1 MTQGG
6 VKIAE
11 RLPQDHVVYAVT
23 LRLSERAQQALTR
36 TIWND
41 GIDIDVPSLDAK
53 RFAWLIATPYIEE
66 LSQLE
71 EQVRQLQ
78 ERAEQAEVQLA
89 GCGVAALGWSNGEQ
103 RAKQGDYG
111 WSASY
116 QDVLNLREKWEC
128 SGRQV
133 GQLREALD
141 HASTLLHVGFI
152 EHAIDTVDEALA
164 STEPKEKADE

>member
-66 LSQLE
+66 LSRAE
-71 EQVRQLQ
+71 EQVRQL
-78 ERAEQAEVQLA
+78 
-89 GCGVAALGWSNGEQ
+89 
-103 RAKQGDYG
+103 
-111 WSASY
+111 
-116 QDVLNLREKWEC
+116 
-128 SGRQV
+128 
-133 GQLREALD
+133 REALGG
-141 HASTLLHVGFI
+141 LLADI
-152 EHAIDTVDEALA
+152 EDYQTINNLGGHNNQTQVNARAALA
-164 STEPKEKADE
+164 STELKEERL